1 MRKNILT
8 TAFILGSFGV
18 WAGSEFTIGNTI
30 MVESASGRQIEIMI
44 LEEKAEEDLP
54 EYILSLQKELS
65 TRVTNHEETLR
76 ILNKIRQPETEV
88 KEELVF

>member
-1 MRKNILT
+1 MRKNILN

-18 WAGSEFTIGNTI
+18 WAGSDFTIGNTI

-54 EYILSLQKELS
+54 EYIISLQKELS
-65 TRVTNHEETLR
+65 SRTTNHEETLR
-76 ILNKIRQPETEV
+76 ILNKIRQPEAEV
-88 KEELVF
+88 KEELVL